1 MGILIIFIPLLIYL
15 FAALNV
21 KKDIIKHP
29 DDYFAAFKKVGKT
42 EFTSSS
48 IAYGFQVSTIYPFLF
63 WGASMFL
70 FVPFV
75 NAIFWGIGI
84 MLFYF
89 SFNKISKYLG
99 KGKTLHGLI
108 GETYGQKA
116 RVVASILTIVGFIGY
131 IIAELWFGSR
141 VLLSIFPNNNWIY
154 ISVFIF
160 ILFIAIY
167 LFKAGQIS
175 SIRTDQLQL
184 TFTYFGIF
192 GIIIYLLFF
201 IFKNGFIIGGELS
214 FGLLFLAILSPII
227 LLIRKANF
235 ISLNSFFDKILNII
249 IVVFFLAIL
258 VLSILLIIIN
268 SENFN
273 VNNFFNLEGFGVA
286 GLLTLILLPLSW
298 QFVDLTNWQRL
309 LSVKVE
315 QSDSKINQNI
325 KKGLLNF
332 AIESPFT
339 WILFIVF
346 GLLITVSFP
355 DWTFEDILID
365 FPKQLINSNAILEQ
379 VLGFTFIVSI
389 ISIMLST
396 IDSFFMGIAFTYT
409 YDINSESRKLIET
422 QKEIDLVSTKK
433 ILNKGKYFGF
443 FVVLISLILFIFF
456 DKNIKGGGD
465 LFINLLLTFYSAA
478 LSFLPLIVGMLFLKR
493 KPSSYWA
500 LGSMVIGATVGISV
514 GVYSTLVNPEYAWY
528 PVIVSVSL
536 SSFIYLIGV
545 AINKSVNYEVY

>member
-1 MGILIIFIPLLIYL
+1 MGIFIIFIPLLIYL

-21 KKDIIKHP
+21 KRDNIKHP

-84 MLFYF
+84 LLFYF
-89 SFNKISKYLG
+89 SFGKISNYLG
-99 KGKTLHGLI
+99 KGKTLHGLL
-108 GETYGQKA
+108 GETYGDNV
-116 RVVASILTIVGFIGY
+116 RFGASLLTIVGFIGY

-141 VLLSIFPNNNWIY
+141 VLLSIFPNDNWLY

-160 ILFIAIY
+160 IFFIAIY
-167 LFKAGQIS
+167 LYKAGQVS

-184 TFTYFGIF
+184 AFTYLGVF
-192 GIIIYLLFF
+192 GIIIYLLFY
-201 IFKNGFIIGGELS
+201 ISSKGFIAGGELS
-214 FGLLFLAILSPII
+214 WGLLFLSILSPTI
-227 LLIRKANF
+227 LIIRKGNF
-235 ISLNSFFDKILNII
+235 ISLSSTIDKVLNII
-249 IVVFFLAIL
+249 IIVFFLLIL
-258 VLSILLIIIN
+258 ALSIILIIQN
-268 SENFN
+268 SQTFH
-273 VNNFFNLEGFGVA
+273 VNDFFNLEGFGIA

-309 LSVKVE
+309 LSVKQE
-315 QSDSKINQNI
+315 KSQSKLNQNI

-346 GLLITVSFP
+346 GLLISVSFP
-355 DWTFEDILID
+355 NWKFEDIFID
-365 FPKQLINSNAILEQ
+365 FPRQLINSNILFQ
-379 VLGFTFIVSI
+379 QILGYTFIVSI

-396 IDSFFMGIAFTYT
+396 IDSFLMGIAFTFT
-409 YDINSESRKLIET
+409 YDINSKSRNLIESN
-422 QKEIDLVSTKK
+422 KKLDIDSTKQ
-433 ILNKGKYFGF
+433 ILKKGKFFGF
-443 FVVLISLILFIFF
+443 FTVFVSLILFIFF
-456 DKNIKGGGD
+456 DKNITGGGD

-478 LSFLPLIVGMLFLKR
+478 LSFLPLILGMLFLKK
-493 KPSSYWA
+493 KPNSNWA
-500 LGSMVIGATVGISV
+500 LASMSIGATAGI
-514 GVYSTLVNPEYAWY
+514 GIGFYATLHNPAYAWY
-528 PVIVSVSL
+528 PIIVSII
-536 SSFIYLIGV
+536 SSAVIYFLGLMFNKVKLI
-545 AINKSVNYEVY
+545 

>member
-29 DDYFAAFKKVGKT
+29 DDYFVAFKKVGKT

-89 SFNKISKYLG
+89 SFNKISNYLG

-116 RVVASILTIVGFIGY
+116 RVVASILTIIGFIGY

-141 VLLSIFPNNNWIY
+141 VLLAIFPDNNWIY

-160 ILFIAIY
+160 IFFIAIY

-201 IFKNGFIIGGELS
+201 IFNNGFIIGGELS
-214 FGLLFLAILSPII
+214 WGLLFLSILSPII
-227 LLIRKANF
+227 LLIRRANF
-235 ISLNSFFDKILNII
+235 ISLSSFFDKILNVI
-249 IVVFFLAIL
+249 IVVFFLSIL
-258 VLSILLIIIN
+258 VLSTLLIIKN
-268 SENFN
+268 SQSFN

-309 LSVKVE
+309 LSVKKGK
-315 QSDSKINQNI
+315 SNSKINQNI

-355 DWTFEDILID
+355 NWKFEDILID
-365 FPKQLINSNAILEQ
+365 FPKQLINSNTFYEQ
-379 VLGFTFIVSI
+379 VLGYTFIVSI

-409 YDINSESRKLIET
+409 YDINSKSRNLIES
-422 QKEIDLVSTKK
+422 QKEIDTDSTKQ
-433 ILNKGKYFGF
+433 ILKKGKYFGF
-443 FVVLISLILFIFF
+443 FSVLISLILFIFF

-478 LSFLPLIVGMLFLKR
+478 LSFLPLIIGMLFLKK
-493 KPSSYWA
+493 KPNPIWA
-500 LGSMVIGATVGISV
+500 LASMLIGATVGI
-514 GVYSTLVNPEYAWY
+514 GIGFYATLYNPAFAWY
-528 PVIVSVSL
+528 PVIISIVL
-536 SSFIYLIGV
+536 STFIYSIGLI
-545 AINKSVNYEVY
+545 ANKETTI